1 MAETWLNTGNGLN
14 FLEMGLVNIEHVGYV
29 GKGLTYLEKEFE
41 PAGLF
46 YHENELN
53 HSGKSLNYLE
63 KGVNQYGKKVE
74 RG

>member
-1 MAETWLNTGNGLN
+1 LNTWD
-14 FLEMGLVNIEHVGYV
+14 
-29 GKGLTYLEKEFE
+29 TWEK
-41 PAGLF
+41 GLF